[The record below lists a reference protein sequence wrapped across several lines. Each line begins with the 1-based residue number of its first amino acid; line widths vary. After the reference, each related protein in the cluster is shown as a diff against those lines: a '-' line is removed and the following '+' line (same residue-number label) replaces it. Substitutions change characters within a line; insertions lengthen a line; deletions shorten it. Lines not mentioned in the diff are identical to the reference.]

1 MTRREK
7 FARQVIE
14 KGELKLTIKEIVKIF
29 DAAWEVA
36 GETLLTGEDVVLG
49 KMGKLAAVRRKA
61 RQGRNPKTGE
71 AVSIPEHNAAKFVSF
86 KATRRI
92 LGD

>member
-7 FARQVIE
+7 FAKQVIG
-14 KGELKLTIKEIVKIF
+14 KGGFNLSIKEVVKIF

-49 KMGKLAAVRRKA
+49 KMGKLKVVVRKERT
-61 RQGRNPKTGE
+61 GRNPKTGE
-71 AVSIPEHNAAKFVSF
+71 AVFIPEHNAARFVPF
-86 KATRRI
+86 KATRQVSW
-92 LGD
+92 G